1 MAKVHGEAFAA
12 RDLLAALPQKV
23 IGLNPAEA
31 KALDAAIGRIR
42 QQAALLD
49 KFGDAGDAAQ
59 TRAVLA
65 RFKTE
70 IAGIR
75 QQVEGKPDR
84 HAH

>member
-1 MAKVHGEAFAA
+1 MT
-12 RDLLAALPQKV
+12 
-23 IGLNPAEA
+23 GLDPAEA

-42 QQAALLD
+42 QQAGLLD

-65 RFKTE
+65 RFKAE
-70 IAGIR
+70 IASLR

-84 HAH
+84 PAH